1 LPKIPPLGPLKLI
14 KTLQKAGFK
23 TIRQKGSHVIMM
35 NERNVR
41 IVIPI
46 HPGKDI
52 KPALIR
58 AIVKEA
64 GLSREDFL

>member
-1 LPKIPPLGPLKLI
+1 
-14 KTLQKAGFK
+14 
-23 TIRQKGSHVIMM
+23 MM

>member
-1 LPKIPPLGPLKLI
+1 
-14 KTLQKAGFK
+14 
-23 TIRQKGSHVIMM
+23 M

-46 HPGKDI
+46 HPGKDV
-52 KPALIR
+52 KPTLIR

-64 GLSREDFL
+64 GLSREDFLKLLKEK